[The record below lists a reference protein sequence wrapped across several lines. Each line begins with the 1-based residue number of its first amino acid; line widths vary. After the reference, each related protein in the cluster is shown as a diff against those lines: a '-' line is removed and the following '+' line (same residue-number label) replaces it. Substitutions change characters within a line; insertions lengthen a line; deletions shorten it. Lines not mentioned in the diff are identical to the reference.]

1 MKKELVIVLDFGG
14 QYNQLVARRVREC
27 NVYCEIYS
35 YKTDLEKIKAMN
47 PKGIILTGGPN
58 SCYEADSPTYQK
70 ELFELG
76 IPVLGLC
83 YGAQLM
89 MHVLGGKVEKA
100 DVSEYG
106 KTELLIDK
114 KDSKIF
120 KNVSDKTICWMS
132 HTDYIS
138 QAAPGFEIAAH
149 TADCPVATAQ
159 NEEKKLYAIQF
170 HPEVLHTVE
179 GKTMLSNFVLG
190 VCGCA
195 GDWKMDAFVESTIK
209 EIREKIIY
217 HTAFIETALDDPEHI
232 SVDGYGEVLKEAA
245 EEVIGQ
251 LKELIDSSDDGRI
264 MKEGIQTVIL
274 GKPNAGKSSVLNVLL
289 GEERAIVTDIA
300 GTTRDTLEESIQIKG
315 IPLNIIDTAGIRD
328 TNDLIEK
335 IGVDKAKELLKK
347 ADLVLY
353 VVDTSDPLT
362 KDDEEIMQLIEGKQ
376 TIVLLNKA
384 DLEQVVTKENLK
396 EKGFDQ
402 IVQISAKE
410 QTGIEELYQLIQDI
424 FFEGHVSF
432 NDEIYLTNMRHK
444 TEVSEALK
452 SLSMV
457 LQSIEDGMP
466 EDFFSI
472 DLLDAY
478 EHLGFITGESVG
490 EDLVNEIFAEF
501 CMGK

>member
-1 MKKELVIVLDFGG
+1 MEKM
-14 QYNQLVARRVREC
+14 
-27 NVYCEIYS
+27 
-35 YKTDLEKIKAMN
+35 DL
-47 PKGIILTGGPN
+47 
-58 SCYEADSPTYQK
+58 
-70 ELFELG
+70 
-76 IPVLGLC
+76 
-83 YGAQLM
+83 
-89 MHVLGGKVEKA
+89 
-100 DVSEYG
+100 
-106 KTELLIDK
+106 
-114 KDSKIF
+114 
-120 KNVSDKTICWMS
+120 
-132 HTDYIS
+132 S
-138 QAAPGFEIAAH
+138 QAEAVGDLI
-149 TADCPVATAQ
+149 TAQ
-159 NEEKKLYAIQF
+159 NEYALKSSVSQLKGNVKEKI
-170 HPEVLHTVE
+170 
-179 GKTMLSNFVLG
+179 SN
-190 VCGCA
+190 
-195 GDWKMDAFVESTIK
+195 
-209 EIREKIIY
+209 IRQKIIY

-232 SVDGYGEVLKEAA
+232 SVDGYGEKLK
-245 EEVIGQ
+245 VTVD
-251 LKELIDSSDDGRI
+251 ELLGDIRHLLDTCDDGRI
-264 MKEGIQTVIL
+264 LKEGIQTVIV

-335 IGVDKAKELLKK
+335 IGVDKAKDLLTK

-362 KDDEEIMQLIEGKQ
+362 KDDEEIMELIEDKQ

-384 DLEQVVTKENLK
+384 DLDQVVKVSDLK
-396 EKGFDQ
+396 EKGFEQ

-452 SLSMV
+452 SLAMV

>member
-1 MKKELVIVLDFGG
+1 MKASALDDVIAAISTAAGSGG
-14 QYNQLVARRVREC
+14 IGIVRMSGEGAIDVA
-27 NVYCEIYS
+27 
-35 YKTDLEKIKAMN
+35 D
-47 PKGIILTGGPN
+47 
-58 SCYEADSPTYQK
+58 
-70 ELFELG
+70 
-76 IPVLGLC
+76 
-83 YGAQLM
+83 
-89 MHVLGGKVEKA
+89 
-100 DVSEYG
+100 
-106 KTELLIDK
+106 
-114 KDSKIF
+114 KIF
-120 KNVSDKTICWMS
+120 KSQKGYRLKDKKSHTISYGSIYNPQTGETADEVLVSVMKAPNTYTREDVVEINCHGGFSAVNKVLELCVNNGARHAEAGEFTKRAFLNGRIDLSQAEAVMDLIDSKNEMARKNSMTQLKGGLSDKIK
-132 HTDYIS
+132 
-138 QAAPGFEIAAH
+138 QLR
-149 TADCPVATAQ
+149 
-159 NEEKKLYAIQF
+159 EE
-170 HPEVLHTVE
+170 
-179 GKTMLSNFVLG
+179 
-190 VCGCA
+190 
-195 GDWKMDAFVESTIK
+195 
-209 EIREKIIY
+209 IIY
-217 HTAFIETALDDPEHI
+217 QIAFIESALDDPEHY
-232 SVDGYGEVLKEAA
+232 SVDGFSDELKDQV
-245 EEVIGQ
+245 EVIINQ
-251 LKELIDSSDDGRI
+251 LNEFLENADNGRI
-264 MKEGIQTVIL
+264 LKEGIQTVIV

-335 IGVDKAKELLKK
+335 IGVDKAKDLLTK

-362 KDDEEIMQLIEGKQ
+362 KDDEEIMELIEDKQ

-384 DLEQVVTKENLK
+384 DLDQVVKVSDLK
-396 EKGFDQ
+396 EKGFEQ

-452 SLSMV
+452 SLAMV

>member
-1 MKKELVIVLDFGG
+1 MFKEDTIAAITTGMSNAGVGIIRISGDRACEITDMLFRAANKNKKAVNMKSYTAAFGGVYEDDRMIDEAILLVMKAPHTYTCEDVCELQCHGGIVVLRKILDLVIKCG
-14 QYNQLVARRVREC
+14 ARAAEPGEFTKR
-27 NVYCEIYS
+27 
-35 YKTDLEKIKAMN
+35 A
-47 PKGIILTGGPN
+47 
-58 SCYEADSPTYQK
+58 
-70 ELFELG
+70 F
-76 IPVLGLC
+76 
-83 YGAQLM
+83 
-89 MHVLGGKVEKA
+89 LGGR
-100 DVSEYG
+100 
-106 KTELLIDK
+106 IDL
-114 KDSKIF
+114 
-120 KNVSDKTICWMS
+120 
-132 HTDYIS
+132 S
-138 QAAPGFEIAAH
+138 QAESVMDIINAKNDFAAR
-149 TADCPVATAQ
+149 TS
-159 NEEKKLYAIQF
+159 
-170 HPEVLHTVE
+170 VE
-179 GKTMLSNFVLG
+179 QLQGRLR
-190 VCGCA
+190 
-195 GDWKMDAFVESTIK
+195 D
-209 EIREKIIY
+209 KIIDMREQILY
-217 HTAFIETALDDPEHI
+217 NVAFIESALDDPEHY
-232 SVDGYGEVLKEAA
+232 SVDGFSDELKDQV
-245 EEVIGQ
+245 EVIINQ
-251 LKELIDSSDDGRI
+251 LNEFLENADNGRI
-264 MKEGIQTVIL
+264 LKEGIQTVIV

-335 IGVDKAKELLKK
+335 IGVDKAKDLLTK

-362 KDDEEIMQLIEGKQ
+362 KDDEEIMELIEDKQ

-384 DLEQVVTKENLK
+384 DLDQVVKVSDLK
-396 EKGFDQ
+396 EKGFEQ

-452 SLSMV
+452 SLAMV

>member
-1 MKKELVIVLDFGG
+1 ME
-14 QYNQLVARRVREC
+14 N
-27 NVYCEIYS
+27 
-35 YKTDLEKIKAMN
+35 
-47 PKGIILTGGPN
+47 
-58 SCYEADSPTYQK
+58 AD
-70 ELFELG
+70 
-76 IPVLGLC
+76 
-83 YGAQLM
+83 
-89 MHVLGGKVEKA
+89 
-100 DVSEYG
+100 
-106 KTELLIDK
+106 
-114 KDSKIF
+114 
-120 KNVSDKTICWMS
+120 N
-132 HTDYIS
+132 
-138 QAAPGFEIAAH
+138 
-149 TADCPVATAQ
+149 
-159 NEEKKLYAIQF
+159 
-170 HPEVLHTVE
+170 
-179 GKTMLSNFVLG
+179 
-190 VCGCA
+190 
-195 GDWKMDAFVESTIK
+195 
-209 EIREKIIY
+209 
-217 HTAFIETALDDPEHI
+217 
-232 SVDGYGEVLKEAA
+232 
-245 EEVIGQ
+245 
-251 LKELIDSSDDGRI
+251 GRI
-264 MKEGIQTVIL
+264 LKEGIQTVIV

-328 TNDLIEK
+328 TNDL
-335 IGVDKAKELLKK
+335 LTK

-362 KDDEEIMQLIEGKQ
+362 KDDEEIMELIEDKQ

-384 DLEQVVTKENLK
+384 DLDQVVKVSDLK
-396 EKGFDQ
+396 EKGFEQ

-452 SLSMV
+452 SLAMV

-490 EDLVNEIFAEF
+490 
-501 CMGK
+501 

>member
-1 MKKELVIVLDFGG
+1 MKSNTIAAIATPMTNSGIGIIRISGDEALDIIEKVFKPKKKDKKIKDVKTYTAHYGHVYDESTLLDECIVLVMKGPHSYTAEDVVEINCHGGVVVMKKVLEAVFKAGATPAEPGEFTKRAFLNGRIDLSEAEAVMDLIQSKNEFAMSTSLK
-14 QYNQLVARRVREC
+14 QLEGALG
-27 NVYCEIYS
+27 
-35 YKTDLEKIKAMN
+35 KKI
-47 PKGIILTGGPN
+47 T
-58 SCYEADSPTYQK
+58 
-70 ELFELG
+70 
-76 IPVLGLC
+76 
-83 YGAQLM
+83 
-89 MHVLGGKVEKA
+89 
-100 DVSEYG
+100 
-106 KTELLIDK
+106 
-114 KDSKIF
+114 
-120 KNVSDKTICWMS
+120 
-132 HTDYIS
+132 
-138 QAAPGFEIAAH
+138 
-149 TADCPVATAQ
+149 
-159 NEEKKLYAIQF
+159 
-170 HPEVLHTVE
+170 
-179 GKTMLSNFVLG
+179 
-190 VCGCA
+190 
-195 GDWKMDAFVESTIK
+195 
-209 EIREKIIY
+209 EIRKQII
-217 HTAFIETALDDPEHI
+217 HSVAFIESALDDPEHY
-232 SVDGYGEVLKEAA
+232 SVDGFSDELKDQV
-245 EEVIGQ
+245 EVIINQ
-251 LKELIDSSDDGRI
+251 LNEFLENADNGRI
-264 MKEGIQTVIL
+264 LKEGIQTVIV

-335 IGVDKAKELLKK
+335 IGVDKAKDLLTK

-353 VVDTSDPLT
+353 VVDTSDPL
-362 KDDEEIMQLIEGKQ
+362 
-376 TIVLLNKA
+376 NKA
-384 DLEQVVTKENLK
+384 DLDQVVKVSDLK
-396 EKGFDQ
+396 EKGFEQ

-452 SLSMV
+452 SLAMV

>member
-1 MKKELVIVLDFGG
+1 MKSNTIAAIATPMTNSGIGIIRISGDEALDIIEKVFKPKKKDKKIKDVKTYTAHYGHVYDESTLLDECIVLVMKGPHSYTAEDVVEINCHGGVVVMKKVLEAVFKAGATPAEPGEFTKRAFLNGRIDLSEAEAVMDLIQSKNEFAMSTSLK
-14 QYNQLVARRVREC
+14 QLEGALG
-27 NVYCEIYS
+27 
-35 YKTDLEKIKAMN
+35 KKI
-47 PKGIILTGGPN
+47 T
-58 SCYEADSPTYQK
+58 
-70 ELFELG
+70 
-76 IPVLGLC
+76 
-83 YGAQLM
+83 
-89 MHVLGGKVEKA
+89 
-100 DVSEYG
+100 
-106 KTELLIDK
+106 
-114 KDSKIF
+114 
-120 KNVSDKTICWMS
+120 
-132 HTDYIS
+132 
-138 QAAPGFEIAAH
+138 
-149 TADCPVATAQ
+149 
-159 NEEKKLYAIQF
+159 
-170 HPEVLHTVE
+170 
-179 GKTMLSNFVLG
+179 
-190 VCGCA
+190 
-195 GDWKMDAFVESTIK
+195 
-209 EIREKIIY
+209 EIRKQII
-217 HTAFIETALDDPEHI
+217 HSVAFIESALDDPEHY
-232 SVDGYGEVLKEAA
+232 SVDGFSDELKDQV
-245 EEVIGQ
+245 EVIINQ
-251 LKELIDSSDDGRI
+251 LNEFLENADNGRI
-264 MKEGIQTVIL
+264 LKEGIQTVIV

-335 IGVDKAKELLKK
+335 IGVDKAKDLLTK

-353 VVDTSDPLT
+353 VVDTSDPDQGV
-362 KDDEEIMQLIEGKQ
+362 KVSD
-376 TIVLLNKA
+376 
-384 DLEQVVTKENLK
+384 LK
-396 EKGFDQ
+396 EKGFEQ

-452 SLSMV
+452 SLAMV

>member
-1 MKKELVIVLDFGG
+1 ML
-14 QYNQLVARRVREC
+14 
-27 NVYCEIYS
+27 
-35 YKTDLEKIKAMN
+35 
-47 PKGIILTGGPN
+47 
-58 SCYEADSPTYQK
+58 
-70 ELFELG
+70 
-76 IPVLGLC
+76 
-83 YGAQLM
+83 
-89 MHVLGGKVEKA
+89 
-100 DVSEYG
+100 
-106 KTELLIDK
+106 
-114 KDSKIF
+114 
-120 KNVSDKTICWMS
+120 KNVKSIR
-132 HTDYIS
+132 
-138 QAAPGFEIAAH
+138 
-149 TADCPVATAQ
+149 
-159 NEEKKLYAIQF
+159 
-170 HPEVLHTVE
+170 EVLLH
-179 GKTMLSNFVLG
+179 
-190 VCGCA
+190 
-195 GDWKMDAFVESTIK
+195 
-209 EIREKIIY
+209 EI
-217 HTAFIETALDDPEHI
+217 AFIESALDDPEHI
-232 SVDGYGEVLKEAA
+232 SLDGYPQKLESIVNKECDK
-245 EEVIGQ
+245 IKG
-251 LKELIDSSDDGRI
+251 LLNSSDNGRI
-264 MKEGIQTVIL
+264 LKEGIQTVIV

-335 IGVDKAKELLKK
+335 IGVDKAKDLLTK

-362 KDDEEIMQLIEGKQ
+362 KDDEEIMELIEDKQ

-384 DLEQVVTKENLK
+384 DLDQVVKVSDLK
-396 EKGFDQ
+396 EKGFEQ

-452 SLSMV
+452 SLAMV

>member
-1 MKKELVIVLDFGG
+1 M
-14 QYNQLVARRVREC
+14 LVA
-27 NVYCEIYS
+27 
-35 YKTDLEKIKAMN
+35 AMA
-47 PKGIILTGGPN
+47 TGMVAGCG
-58 SCYEADSPTYQK
+58 SSSDSK
-70 ELFELG
+70 
-76 IPVLGLC
+76 
-83 YGAQLM
+83 
-89 MHVLGGKVEKA
+89 
-100 DVSEYG
+100 S
-106 KTELLIDK
+106 DK
-114 KDSKIF
+114 KDAKGKVYYLNF
-120 KNVSDKTICWMS
+120 KPEQDEQWQDLAKEYTKETGVDVTVLTAASGEYEKTLKSEMAKSNAPTLFQVNGPVGLASWKDYCYDLKDSDVAKQLTSDDFALMDGDKMS
-132 HTDYIS
+132 
-138 QAAPGFEIAAH
+138 GIAY
-149 TADCPVATAQ
+149 V
-159 NEEKKLYAIQF
+159 I
-170 HPEVLHTVE
+170 
-179 GKTMLSNFVLG
+179 
-190 VCGCA
+190 
-195 GDWKMDAFVESTIK
+195 ESYG
-209 EIREKIIY
+209 IIY
-217 HTAFIETALDDPEHI
+217 
-232 SVDGYGEVLKEAA
+232 
-245 EEVIGQ
+245 
-251 LKELIDSSDDGRI
+251 
-264 MKEGIQTVIL
+264 
-274 GKPNAGKSSVLNVLL
+274 N
-289 GEERAIVTDIA
+289 
-300 GTTRDTLEESIQIKG
+300 
-315 IPLNIIDTAGIRD
+315 
-328 TNDLIEK
+328 
-335 IGVDKAKELLKK
+335 KELLKK

-396 EKGFDQ
+396 DKGFDQ

>member
-1 MKKELVIVLDFGG
+1 MLAVNKVDNYEKFVLDTYEF
-14 QYNQLVARRVREC
+14 YN
-27 NVYCEIYS
+27 
-35 YKTDLEKIKAMN
+35 
-47 PKGIILTGGPN
+47 
-58 SCYEADSPTYQK
+58 
-70 ELFELG
+70 
-76 IPVLGLC
+76 LGL
-83 YGAQLM
+83 GTPFP
-89 MHVLGGKVEKA
+89 
-100 DVSEYG
+100 VSAN
-106 KTELLIDK
+106 
-114 KDSKIF
+114 SKI
-120 KNVSDKTICWMS
+120 
-132 HTDYIS
+132 
-138 QAAPGFEIAAH
+138 GFG
-149 TADCPVATAQ
+149 D
-159 NEEKKLYAIQF
+159 LLD
-170 HPEVLHTVE
+170 EVLVHC
-179 GKTMLSNFVLG
+179 NPQ
-190 VCGCA
+190 
-195 GDWKMDAFVESTIK
+195 DADEK
-209 EIREKIIY
+209 EDERPRVAII
-217 HTAFIETALDDPEHI
+217 
-232 SVDGYGEVLKEAA
+232 
-245 EEVIGQ
+245 
-251 LKELIDSSDDGRI
+251 
-264 MKEGIQTVIL
+264 
-274 GKPNAGKSSVLNVLL
+274 GKPNAGKSSLINKLL
-289 GEERAIVTDIA
+289 GEDRLIVSDIA

-335 IGVDKAKELLKK
+335 IGVDKAKDLLTK

-362 KDDEEIMQLIEGKQ
+362 KDDEEIMELIEDKQ

-384 DLEQVVTKENLK
+384 DLDQVVKVSDLK
-396 EKGFDQ
+396 EKGFEQ

-452 SLSMV
+452 SLAMV

>member
-1 MKKELVIVLDFGG
+1 MIIFEAQTTQQMESVMGMINEFDTIAAIATAVSNAGIGIIRISGSKAMTILSNIFEPYNKKVDVHQLENHRIYYGNIKDGQEVIDECIVLIMKGPHSYTKEDVVEIDCHGG
-14 QYNQLVARRVREC
+14 VTVVYKVLNLVLKNGARAAEPVEFTKRAFLNGR
-27 NVYCEIYS
+27 I
-35 YKTDLEKIKAMN
+35 DLSQA
-47 PKGIILTGGPN
+47 
-58 SCYEADSPTYQK
+58 EAVMD
-70 ELFELG
+70 
-76 IPVLGLC
+76 
-83 YGAQLM
+83 
-89 MHVLGGKVEKA
+89 
-100 DVSEYG
+100 
-106 KTELLIDK
+106 LID
-114 KDSKIF
+114 SKNEMAR
-120 KNVSDKTICWMS
+120 KNSMTQLKGGLSGRIK
-132 HTDYIS
+132 
-138 QAAPGFEIAAH
+138 QLR
-149 TADCPVATAQ
+149 
-159 NEEKKLYAIQF
+159 EE
-170 HPEVLHTVE
+170 
-179 GKTMLSNFVLG
+179 
-190 VCGCA
+190 
-195 GDWKMDAFVESTIK
+195 
-209 EIREKIIY
+209 IIY
-217 HTAFIETALDDPEHI
+217 QVAFIESALDDPEHY
-232 SVDGYGEVLKEAA
+232 SVDGFSDELKDQV
-245 EEVIGQ
+245 EVIINQ
-251 LKELIDSSDDGRI
+251 LNEFLENADNGRI
-264 MKEGIQTVIL
+264 LKEGIQTVIV

-335 IGVDKAKELLKK
+335 IGVDKAKDLLTK

-362 KDDEEIMQLIEGKQ
+362 KDDEEIMELIEDKQ

-384 DLEQVVTKENLK
+384 DLDQVVKVSDLK
-396 EKGFDQ
+396 EKGFEQ

-452 SLSMV
+452 SLAMV

>member
-1 MKKELVIVLDFGG
+1 MRDFDTICAIATPIGEGGIAIIRVSGENALEIVSKVFRAKSGTDIKNMKSYTMKYGHIYDGDNLIDEVIISYMKGPRSFTAEDVVEINCHGGVVSTNKVL
-14 QYNQLVARRVREC
+14 ES
-27 NVYCEIYS
+27 I
-35 YKTDLEKIKAMN
+35 IKAGARIAEPGEFTKRAFLN
-47 PKGIILTGGPN
+47 GRLDL
-58 SCYEADSPTYQK
+58 SQAEAV
-70 ELFELG
+70 
-76 IPVLGLC
+76 I
-83 YGAQLM
+83 
-89 MHVLGGKVEKA
+89 
-100 DVSEYG
+100 DVITSENEYA
-106 KTELLIDK
+106 LQ
-114 KDSKIF
+114 S
-120 KNVSDKTICWMS
+120 S
-132 HTDYIS
+132 IS
-138 QAAPGFEIAAH
+138 QLKGS
-149 TADCPVATAQ
+149 VK
-159 NEEKKLYAIQF
+159 NR
-170 HPEVLHTVE
+170 
-179 GKTMLSNFVLG
+179 
-190 VCGCA
+190 
-195 GDWKMDAFVESTIK
+195 IK

-245 EEVIGQ
+245 EEVIDQ

>member
-1 MKKELVIVLDFGG
+1 MKTETI
-14 QYNQLVARRVREC
+14 AA
-27 NVYCEIYS
+27 IAS
-35 YKTDLEKIKAMN
+35 AMTN
-47 PKGIILTGGPN
+47 SGIGIIRISGEDAFDVIDKIYRSQKGNKLLSKCKSHTIHYGHIYDEDEIIDEVMVLLMRAPNSYTREDTVEIDCHGGTLVMRRILEVVLKNGARPAEPGEFTKRAFLNGRIDLSQAESVMDVISSKNDFALKSSMQQLNGALTG
-58 SCYEADSPTYQK
+58 K
-70 ELFELG
+70 
-76 IPVLGLC
+76 
-83 YGAQLM
+83 
-89 MHVLGGKVEKA
+89 
-100 DVSEYG
+100 
-106 KTELLIDK
+106 
-114 KDSKIF
+114 
-120 KNVSDKTICWMS
+120 
-132 HTDYIS
+132 
-138 QAAPGFEIAAH
+138 
-149 TADCPVATAQ
+149 
-159 NEEKKLYAIQF
+159 
-170 HPEVLHTVE
+170 
-179 GKTMLSNFVLG
+179 
-190 VCGCA
+190 
-195 GDWKMDAFVESTIK
+195 IK
-209 EIREKIIY
+209 EIRGKII
-217 HTAFIETALDDPEHI
+217 HEIAFIESALDDPEHI
-232 SVDGYGEVLKEAA
+232 SIDGYGENL
-245 EEVIGQ
+245 
-251 LKELIDSSDDGRI
+251 LIIIEKLMQKMNQMIASSENGSLL
-264 MKEGIQTVIL
+264 KEGINTVIV
-274 GKPNAGKSSVLNVLL
+274 GKPNAGKSSLLNSLV
-289 GEERAIVTDIA
+289 GEEKAIVTDIA